1 MATIIAEIGVN
12 WDGDFELAEK
22 MMNNAKSAGC
32 DLVKFQAIDETKL
45 EHPQKKRILKA
56 SISKENIEEIDVI
69 SKKTK
74 IEWFCTPMYLQ
85 AVELL
90 NPYVNKFKIR
100 EFDSRS
106 LFQNKTNPIIDSVL
120 KTDKEIII
128 STQESPKTLELFEN
142 NKIHWLYCVP
152 KYPSKLEEL
161 NFKNLMDFDGYSNH
175 CSEIIASLTAVALG
189 SKIVEIHITSDKS
202 KDFIDNNVSFDFS
215 ELQELVKQIRLLD
228 KIKR

>member
-1 MATIIAEIGVN
+1 MTTVIAEIGVN

-22 MMNNAKSAGC
+22 MMSNAKSAGC

-45 EHPQKKRILKA
+45 EHPQKKRIMKA
-56 SISKENIEEIDVI
+56 SISKENIEEIDAI

-100 EFDSRS
+100 EFDGRS
-106 LFQNKTNPIIDSVL
+106 LFQNKTNSIIDSVL
-120 KTDKEIII
+120 KTGKEVII

-142 NKIHWLYCVP
+142 NKVQWLYCVP
-152 KYPSKLEEL
+152 KYPCKLEEL
-161 NFKNLMDFDGYSNH
+161 NFNDLVDFDGYSNH

-189 SKIVEIHITSDKS
+189 SKIVEVHITSDKS

-215 ELQELVKQIRLLD
+215 ELQEIVKQIRLLD

>member
-1 MATIIAEIGVN
+1 MTTIIAEIGVN
-12 WDGDFELAEK
+12 WDGDLELAEK
-22 MMNNAKSAGC
+22 MMIEAKIAGC

-56 SISKENIEEIDVI
+56 SISKENIEEIDTI

-85 AVELL
+85 AVDLL

-100 EFDSRS
+100 ELDSRD
-106 LFQNKTNPIIDSVL
+106 LFQHKTNSIIDSVL
-120 KTDKEIII
+120 KTGKEVII
-128 STQESPKTLELFEN
+128 STQESPKTLQVFEN
-142 NKIHWLYCVP
+142 NKIQWLYCVP

-161 NFKNLMDFDGYSNH
+161 NFKNIRDFDGYSNH
-175 CSEIIASLTAVALG
+175 CTEIIAPLTAVTLG

-202 KDFIDNNVSFDFS
+202 KNFIDNNVSFDFL
-215 ELQELVKQIRLLD
+215 ELQELIKQIRFLSD
-228 KIKR
+228 NKF